1 MGYPVP
7 PPPQYPP
14 SGPYPYPGYPYP
26 LPYPPQPQRNAA
38 DVTVSILMMVL
49 TVLLGAVAA
58 VIGVFSLAF
67 LDHCPPATC
76 SADGAVAAVMGALA
90 AAALVGVTGV
100 VLTMI
105 AIGRQKRS
113 WPLAVGTF
121 VLCLVVLFGGF
132 LGYVAA
138 VGG

>member
-26 LPYPPQPQRNAA
+26 PPYPPQPQRNAA

-105 AIGRQKRS
+105 AIGRRKRS